1 MYQLGSYLESYIES
15 VSTLPSELKRNF
27 TLIREL
33 DARSKG
39 TATTTTRGG
48 PHTHS
53 ILRAHQ
59 LKVALVFVG
68 PRNPHRDTRAN
79 RAQLQEVPRQGPTTG
94 QDQER
99 CRRRRRR
106 QQHRPRPCCGSKG
119 LCYVFRVCRRE
130 SGTRYADLR
139 DGMRH

>member
-48 PHTHS
+48 PHS
-53 ILRAHQ
+53 LARA
-59 LKVALVFVG
+59 
-68 PRNPHRDTRAN
+68 
-79 RAQLQEVPRQGPTTG
+79 PT
-94 QDQER
+94 R
-99 CRRRRRR
+99 CR
-106 QQHRPRPCCGSKG
+106 S
-119 LCYVFRVCRRE
+119 RVCGA
-130 SGTRYADLR
+130 S
-139 DGMRH
+139 